1 MLYYL
6 LLLVSFDKSGGTA
19 FGTVSGAEEELY
31 LSCVGKVKM
40 AYFHAIARAISG
52 RPSGFGP

>member
-31 LSCVGKVKM
+31 LSCVGQVKM
-40 AYFHAIARAISG
+40 A
-52 RPSGFGP
+52 